1 MLSGEKQG
9 CKVALCI
16 LYFYLFPFIYLK
28 RIKKIQ
34 QMKCKIICAFLLLTS
49 ATSYAQDSV
58 KTLNEVIVTATKS
71 PIKQSETGK
80 VVDVITQEQLQK
92 NAGKTLGEILNQQPG
107 LIINGADNNLGT
119 NQTVYMEGAS
129 SGNTLILLDGVPL
142 YDASGIT
149 SEFDLNNFALGNI
162 EKIEIL
168 KGAQSTLYGSDA
180 VAGVINIISKKGA
193 EKPFNLNINH
203 SMGSYHTY
211 NDAVSISGSNGKGQ
225 TYFVSYNKVYSQG
238 FSSAYDSTGKGN
250 FDKDGFNQ
258 DVVQLNY
265 GFQPFKKTS
274 VRLFGKYN
282 NNRSDVDAGA
292 FIDDKDYTNHNDN
305 TIAGT
310 SVDYKLDRGFIRF
323 QYSYN
328 RFNRRLLDDSGYT
341 NIFENYA
348 RGKYYGTSNYAEL
361 YTNLNLN
368 KNIEFLAGIDYIRN
382 STTQSYISLPDY
394 GYPSLP
400 ISADSAKTNQVSTYA
415 SFILKTNNGFHTEL
429 GGRWNHHS
437 IYGSNFTYSFNPFFL
452 IKSHYK
458 IFANI
463 SSAYR
468 APSLYQLY
476 SQYGNRDLKPEQS
489 VNYEAGF
496 QYYSTRINARIMGF
510 ARNISDVL
518 YFYTDPVT
526 YSSKYINADKQKD
539 YGIETEATINF
550 SSSFSAALNYTYVD
564 GKIATKDF
572 SGKDTS
578 YFNLYKR
585 PKSVLNV
592 SLNYQVTKELFL
604 STQIKTVSKA
614 FEPQYMGP
622 NYELK
627 GYYTLGFYGQY
638 LFNKNFSVFA
648 DFQNVTDQKY
658 FVTRGYTTKGFNM
671 NGGVKMKL

>member
-1 MLSGEKQG
+1 
-9 CKVALCI
+9 
-16 LYFYLFPFIYLK
+16 
-28 RIKKIQ
+28 
-34 QMKCKIICAFLLLTS
+34 MKCKIICAFLLLTS

-92 NAGKTLGEILNQQPG
+92 SAGKTLGEILNQQPG

-238 FSSAYDSTGKGN
+238 FSSAYDSTWKGN

-489 VNYEAGF
+489 VNYEAGL
-496 QYYSTRINARIMGF
+496 QYYSTRINARVMGF

-614 FEPQYMGP
+614 FETQYMGP

>member
-1 MLSGEKQG
+1 
-9 CKVALCI
+9 
-16 LYFYLFPFIYLK
+16 
-28 RIKKIQ
+28 
-34 QMKCKIICAFLLLTS
+34 MKCKIICAFLLLAS

-149 SEFDLNNFALGNI
+149 SEFDLNNFALDNI

-627 GYYTLGFYGQY
+627 SYYTLGFYGQY

-671 NGGVKMKL
+671 TGGVKMKL

>member
-1 MLSGEKQG
+1 MKKG
-9 CKVALCI
+9 I
-16 LYFYLFPFIYLK
+16 FIAAAVFFSSQL
-28 RIKKIQ
+28 R
-34 QMKCKIICAFLLLTS
+34 
-49 ATSYAQDSV
+49 AQDRNDTIA

-71 PIKQSETGK
+71 PIKESETGK

-107 LIINGADNNLGT
+107 LIINGADNTLGT

-149 SEFDLNNFALGNI
+149 SEFDLNNFALDNI

-180 VAGVINIISKKGA
+180 VAGVINIISKKGGSKPLTFNTNLSA
-193 EKPFNLNINH
+193 E
-203 SMGSYHTY
+203 SYGTY
-211 NDAVSISGSNGKGQ
+211 KGAVSLSGNNGKGQ
-225 TYFVSYNKVYSQG
+225 TFFISYNKIKSTG
-238 FSSAYDSTGKGN
+238 FSSAYDSTGKAN

-258 DVVQLNY
+258 EVVQLNY

-274 VRLFGKYN
+274 VTVFGKYN

-310 SVDYKLDRGFIRF
+310 SVDYKLNKGFIRF
-323 QYSYN
+323 QYNYN
-328 RFNRRLLDDSGYT
+328 RFNRSLLDDSTYT
-341 NIFENYA
+341 NIYENYA
-348 RGKYYGTSNYAEL
+348 KGTYYGTSNYAEL

-400 ISADSAKTNQVSTYA
+400 ISADSAKTSQVSTYA

-437 IYGSNFTYSFNPFFL
+437 IYGSNFTYSFNPFYL
-452 IKSHYK
+452 VENHYK

-463 SSAYR
+463 SSAYH

-489 VNYEAGF
+489 VNYEAGL
-496 QYYSTRINARIMGF
+496 QYYSKKVNARVMGF
-510 ARNISDVL
+510 ARDISDVL

-526 YSSKYINADKQKD
+526 YASKYINADKQND

-550 SSSFSAALNYTYVD
+550 SSSFSASANYTYVD
-564 GKIATKDF
+564 GKIATEDF
-572 SGKDTS
+572 GGKDTS

-585 PKSVLNV
+585 PKNVLNV
-592 SLNYQVTKELFL
+592 SLNYQLTKALFI

-614 FEPQYMGP
+614 FEPQYLGP

-627 GYYTLGFYGQY
+627 GYYTLGFHGQY
-638 LFNKNFSVFA
+638 LLNKNFSIFA

-671 NGGVKMKL
+671 NGGVNVKL

>member
-1 MLSGEKQG
+1 
-9 CKVALCI
+9 
-16 LYFYLFPFIYLK
+16 
-28 RIKKIQ
+28 
-34 QMKCKIICAFLLLTS
+34 MKCKIIGAFLLLAS

-119 NQTVYMEGAS
+119 NQTVYMQGAS

-149 SEFDLNNFALGNI
+149 SEFDLNNFALDNI

-310 SVDYKLDRGFIRF
+310 SVDYKLNKGFIRF

-328 RFNRRLLDDSGYT
+328 RFNRRLLDDSAYT

-496 QYYSTRINARIMGF
+496 QYYSTRINARVMGF

-526 YSSKYINADKQKD
+526 YSNKYINADKQKD

-550 SSSFSAALNYTYVD
+550 CKEFSASINYTYVD
-564 GKIATKDF
+564 GKIATKNF

-627 GYYTLGFYGQY
+627 SYYTLGFYGQY

-648 DFQNVTDQKY
+648 DFQNVTNQKY

-671 NGGVKMKL
+671 NGGVKIKL

>member
-1 MLSGEKQG
+1 
-9 CKVALCI
+9 
-16 LYFYLFPFIYLK
+16 
-28 RIKKIQ
+28 
-34 QMKCKIICAFLLLTS
+34 MKCKIIGAFLLLAS

-149 SEFDLNNFALGNI
+149 SEFDLNNFALDNI

-238 FSSAYDSTGKGN
+238 FSSAYDSTWKGN

-489 VNYEAGF
+489 VTYEAGL
-496 QYYSTRINARIMGF
+496 QYYSTRINARVMGF

-539 YGIETEATINF
+539 YGIETEATINL

-627 GYYTLGFYGQY
+627 SYYTLGFYGQY

-671 NGGVKMKL
+671 TGGVKMKL